1 MGKHSDA
8 KIDLEKRMQESGI
21 FNDMLFENFKEK
33 LDLFLKNESPEQAEK
48 DLKIIENIKRRAE
61 NKRLKLEL
69 ELYKEYANDTRG
81 LTAVAK
87 FMEASMEDRDATLAE
102 VIRVL
107 NNAKNKYDM
116 GKIEADIRRPK

>member
-1 MGKHSDA
+1 MGNYTDMER
-8 KIDLEKRMQESGI
+8 DLEKRMQESGI
-21 FNDMLFENFKEK
+21 FDDMNSKNFKEK
-33 LDLFLKNESPEQAEK
+33 IDLFLKNESPEQAKK

-69 ELYKEYANDTRG
+69 KLYKEYANDTRV

-87 FMEASMEDRDATLAE
+87 FMEASMEDRDAALAE

-116 GKIEADIRRPK
+116 GKIEADIRRSK

>member
-1 MGKHSDA
+1 MGNYSDTE
-8 KIDLEKRMQESGI
+8 KDLEKRMQESGI

-33 LDLFLKNESPEQAEK
+33 IDLFLKNESPEQAEK

-69 ELYKEYANDTRG
+69 ELYKEYANDTRV

-87 FMEASMEDRDATLAE
+87 FMEANMEDRDAALTE

-116 GKIEADIRRPK
+116 GKIEADIRRSK